1 MREEEG
7 GEGGGK
13 GGGGRWRGD
22 FFEAR
27 SSRAECFLRKEF
39 DRVGSIL
46 VGLMFIEN
54 FFYDL
59 YL

>member
-7 GEGGGK
+7 GKGEGR
-13 GGGGRWRGD
+13 GGGRWRGD